1 MADRSLQQLAQ
12 MPLRSYSRTEFTV
25 LRARVQ
31 GLAIEMI
38 ERLSFD
44 RDADERA
51 DVAQRCVRCA
61 TTWSRLRCA
70 TVRRC

>member
-12 MPLRSYSRTEFTV
+12 MPLRSYSRTEFTA

-38 ERLSFD
+38 ERHYGTLLDGAS
-44 RDADERA
+44 AGIA
-51 DVAQRCVRCA
+51 
-61 TTWSRLRCA
+61 SRLAAFEAQEDTHRLEGA
-70 TVRRC
+70 E